1 MLESSLFLV
10 ANGVSIGITLFIAAS
25 GLAILFGILKMLNF
39 AHGSFIMV
47 GAYLASTLLSAV
59 PGYGIAAFLGIA
71 AVAGILVGLAGLV
84 VDRVIFRRL
93 QGLDEAVA
101 LIATFALMLV
111 VDGGVEL
118 IWGPHYISVDVP
130 QGLDGAIFL
139 GPLAIPSF
147 SVLLLVVGV
156 VLFLL
161 VDLVLTRSWMGKTLQ
176 AVSDDRW
183 IMDILGHNPRQLE
196 ILAVF
201 FAFFLAGFAGA
212 VLSPNQVLAPDLGR
226 HMIIQ
231 AFAVVVVGGLGS
243 IRGAFLAAMLL
254 GIAESFGSTV
264 MPSLSLYLGMI
275 VILILRPQGL
285 VARRISPR
293 PGFWSWSWLWEGL
306 GSAAK
311 GREGATPAGVSGKSV
326 PDAFHSAPASAR
338 PGGGSV
344 AETACFILLFLAL
357 VSVPFWAGAG
367 LVFVVGI
374 GLISAVF
381 SMSWN
386 LMFGFAGVAS
396 FGHAAFFAI
405 GAYLSAYALKYE
417 PGVSFGFVLAGAFV
431 LGGLVAV
438 PVGILALRR
447 ATGVQLAI
455 LTLALAEVLRVL
467 ISYAPALGRDEGL
480 SAVPRPSIGFGS
492 WSIHLASDARYYFFL
507 CAACG
512 LMIWILRNVCR
523 SSFGRTLRAIRQD
536 AERSMFL
543 GINVD
548 RFRLQAFV
556 LAAAIAAYV
565 GALSAPLSQIVT
577 PQVAGISRSTEPML
591 HTLLGGA
598 GSFWGPA
605 LGTAIFSAIDYGTR
619 TFAGLSE
626 FIMGITLLLVVL
638 VAPSGVAGLFRRLLR
653 RLFSARS
660 SGAASVPSPAVERL

>member
-1 MLESSLFLV
+1 MLESGLFLI
-10 ANGVSIGITLFIAAS
+10 ANGISIGITLFIAAS

-59 PGYGIAAFLGIA
+59 PGYGVVAFLAVA
-71 AVAGILVGLAGLV
+71 AVVGILVGLMGLAV
-84 VDRVIFRRL
+84 NRVIFRRL

-118 IWGPHYISVDVP
+118 IWGAQYISVDVP
-130 QGLDGAIFL
+130 QGLDSAIFL

-147 SVLLLVVGV
+147 SVLVLGVGV

-161 VDLVLTRSWMGKTLQ
+161 IDLFLTRSWGGKMLQ

-183 IMDILGHNPRQLE
+183 IMDILGHNPRKLE
-196 ILAVF
+196 LLAVF
-201 FAFFLAGFAGA
+201 LSFFLAGFSGA
-212 VLSPNQVLAPDLGR
+212 VLAPNQVLAPDLGR

-243 IRGAFLAAMLL
+243 VRGALLAAMLL
-254 GIAESFGSTV
+254 GMAESFGSTF

-285 VARRISPR
+285 VARRIAPR
-293 PGFWSWSWLWEGL
+293 PGSWSLSWLWEGI
-306 GSAAK
+306 GC
-311 GREGATPAGVSGKSV
+311 AGVRSTTAAAPVVKRTLPGV
-326 PDAFHSAPASAR
+326 AAVGPASAR
-338 PGGGSV
+338 PGASSV
-344 AETACFILLFLAL
+344 AGTACLVVLAL
-357 VSVPFWAGAG
+357 GLLSIPFWGGAG
-367 LVFVVGI
+367 LVFVVGL
-374 GLISAVF
+374 GLISVVF

-386 LMFGFAGVAS
+386 LMFGFGGLAS

-405 GAYLSAYALKYE
+405 GAYLSAYALKYV
-417 PGVSFGFVLAGAFV
+417 PGASFGFILAGAFV
-431 LGGLVAV
+431 LGGLVAA

-467 ISYAPALGRDEGL
+467 ISYAPNLGRDEGL
-480 SAVPRPSIGFGS
+480 SAVSRPSIGFGN
-492 WSIHLASDARYYFFL
+492 WSVSLASDASYYLFL

-512 LMIWILRNVCR
+512 VMILVLRNVCR

-536 AERSMFL
+536 AERAMFL

-556 LAAAIAAYV
+556 LAAAVAAYA

-577 PQVAGISRSTEPML
+577 PQAAGITKSTEPML

-605 LGTAIFSAIDYGTR
+605 LGTAIFTAIDYGTR

-626 FIMGITLLLVVL
+626 FIMGVTLLLVVL
-638 VAPSGVAGLFRRLLR
+638 AAPSGAEGLFRKVFCRM
-653 RLFSARS
+653 S
-660 SGAASVPSPAVERL
+660 SGCAKRVAAVQNPAVERL